1 MLLIPYRTG
10 DDFSFDEKMVEHG
23 CRVFAFDPSMGK
35 EDHNHSAGVMFYNL
49 ALSDEN
55 LEGQKAPPPINPF
68 DRNGWKT
75 RTLNAILQEL
85 GHDKVLYL
93 FKFLLI

>member
-1 MLLIPYRTG
+1 
-10 DDFSFDEKMVEHG
+10 
-23 CRVFAFDPSMGK
+23 
-35 EDHNHSAGVMFYNL
+35 MFYNL

-55 LEGQKAPPPINPF
+55 LEGQKDPPPINPF

-85 GHDKVLYL
+85 GHEKVLYL
-93 FKFLLI
+93 FKFLLR